1 MAVRVTLG
9 DVAENAGVSQ
19 ATASRVLSGK
29 GGVAQGTRKAVIS
42 AAASLGYR
50 RTSRGRVVG
59 VVLPEL
65 VNPIFATFGHRFAT
79 TLAQSGY
86 TPVLCSQTVGG
97 ISEDEWVELL
107 LEKEMAGLIVVSGAH
122 ADVNADLGRY
132 QRLLDRHIP
141 LVLVNGHADGI
152 DAVFVSDDDHEAMR
166 LAVSHLTELGHERIG
181 LAVGP
186 THYVPVTR
194 KIEGFKAAV
203 GQRKPPVQ
211 HSLFTI
217 EGGRAAAAKLLDA
230 GVTAIVCASDLMALG
245 AIEACRA
252 RKLRVPRDVS
262 VIGYDDSPMMA
273 FTDPA
278 LTTVRQAVP
287 AMCSAAVR
295 ALLDQLAGRSVPRH
309 EYLFRPEL
317 VVRGS
322 TGAARKRLARSA
334 AVGPSAVADA

>member
-1 MAVRVTLG
+1 V
-9 DVAENAGVSQ
+9 
-19 ATASRVLSGK
+19 
-29 GGVAQGTRKAVIS
+29 
-42 AAASLGYR
+42 
-50 RTSRGRVVG
+50 
-59 VVLPEL
+59 
-65 VNPIFATFGHRFAT
+65 
-79 TLAQSGY
+79 
-86 TPVLCSQTVGG
+86 
-97 ISEDEWVELL
+97 
-107 LEKEMAGLIVVSGAH
+107 GLIVVSGAH

-152 DAVFVSDDDHEAMR
+152 DTVFVSDDDHEAMR
-166 LAVSHLTELGHERIG
+166 LAVSHLVELGHESIG
-181 LAVGP
+181 LATGP
-186 THYVPVTR
+186 SHYVPVTR
-194 KIEGFKAAV
+194 KIEGFRAAL
-203 GQRKPPVQ
+203 GAKTKKPPVEL
-211 HSLFTI
+211 SIFTI
-217 EGGRAAAAKLLDA
+217 EGGRAAASRLLDK

-262 VIGYDDSPMMA
+262 IVGYDDSPMMA

-322 TGAARKRLARSA
+322 TGAARA
-334 AVGPSAVADA
+334 